1 MVNTW
6 KRTRQRRSKKTTIN
20 RRWWKQG
27 WDQVCLDTVL
37 FPCSLRK
44 QPTFRD
50 ATTGFPAK
58 WRLRNEY
65 RNSIMMTYLYP
76 DSDWLW
82 QICFNQSEALPR
94 SGQWHVISIEFLYSF
109 LIFAEKPVVAVF
121 SGYSPCRC
129 KVHGCF
135 CYQLNLSLP
144 RSDFLNT
151 DCPFKR
157 ALT

>member
-65 RNSIMMTYLYP
+65 RNSIMMTYRYP
-76 DSDWLW
+76 DSDWLCCVTNLLQPIRSTT
-82 QICFNQSEALPR
+82 QIRVVTRHQYGISVLVSHFRGETSGGCFL
-94 SGQWHVISIEFLYSF
+94 G
-109 LIFAEKPVVAVF
+109 VF
-121 SGYSPCRC
+121 SVSLQGSRLFLFSIKPFTP
-129 KVHGCF
+129 KIWFSQHG
-135 CYQLNLSLP
+135 LSV
-144 RSDFLNT
+144 
-151 DCPFKR
+151 
-157 ALT
+157 

>member
-65 RNSIMMTYLYP
+65 RNSIMMTYRYP
-76 DSDWLW
+76 DSDWLCCVTNLLQPIRSTT
-82 QICFNQSEALPR
+82 QIRVVTRHQYGISVLVSHFRGETSGGCFL
-94 SGQWHVISIEFLYSF
+94 G
-109 LIFAEKPVVAVF
+109 VF
-121 SGYSPCRC
+121 S
-129 KVHGCF
+129 V
-135 CYQLNLSLP
+135 SLQGS
-144 RSDFLNT
+144 RLFLFSIK
-151 DCPFKR
+151 PFTPKIWFS
-157 ALT
+157 